1 MNREVPSRINML
13 QSYCS
18 LKVTGYWGSM
28 CQLFCIVIN
37 VVQRCFVLHFLA
49 KNKFLERIYREATR
63 SKR

>member
-37 VVQRCFVLHFLA
+37 VVQRRFVLHFLA
-49 KNKFLERIYREATR
+49 KNKFLDNRQAFP
-63 SKR
+63 SSAN